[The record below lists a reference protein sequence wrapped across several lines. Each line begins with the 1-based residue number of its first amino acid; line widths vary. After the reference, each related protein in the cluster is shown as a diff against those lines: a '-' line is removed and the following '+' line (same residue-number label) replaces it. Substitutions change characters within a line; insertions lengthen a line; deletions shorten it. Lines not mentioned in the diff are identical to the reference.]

1 MSDFEDMW
9 LQEDK
14 QSYFSKV
21 AQVEAHVFMVLTVV
35 LTLMVWVKLDF

>member
-9 LQEDK
+9 LQEAN

-21 AQVEAHVFMVLTVV
+21 AQVEARVCGINSSINSGDL
-35 LTLMVWVKLDF
+35 